1 MFVRIFHYFLPNFLS
16 TDSSGFYRAINK
28 LTSRPVYEAANDM
41 ETWAIVTIVTSRGTE
56 ERIGTIGAES
66 H

>member
-1 MFVRIFHYFLPNFLS
+1 MHVRTYLSLFPFPNFLW
-16 TDSSGFYRAINK
+16 TDSSGFYGAINK

-41 ETWAIVTIVTSRGTE
+41 ETWAIVTSRGTE